1 MKNNLG
7 SRTPMSFRI
16 SLFLVGLGEPEDSF
30 NLMGEENLETNG
42 GSRKFPSSLVGMGH
56 KSTCCSGG
64 PK

>member
-7 SRTPMSFRI
+7 SRTSMSFWI
-16 SLFLVGLGEPEDSF
+16 SLFLVGLGEREDSF

-42 GSRKFPSSLVGMGH
+42 GSRKFPSSLVGAGH
-56 KSTCCSGG
+56 KSTCFSGG